1 LEGKIENYIINNRNN
16 SWNNTIIFILC
27 FFYSIKRRLDVRA
40 IKGGGF
46 RMFNE
51 KQIERIKKMY
61 PKGTEI
67 ELISMNDSQAVP
79 SGTKGIVDFVDDAGT
94 IQMDWENGSSLGLI
108 VGEDQFKVIRDV
120 ELENNSMKI

>member
-1 LEGKIENYIINNRNN
+1 
-16 SWNNTIIFILC
+16 
-27 FFYSIKRRLDVRA
+27 
-40 IKGGGF
+40 
-46 RMFNE
+46 MFNE

>member
-1 LEGKIENYIINNRNN
+1 MEEKIENNINYYRTYN
-16 SWNNTIIFILC
+16 STHNAVFILC
-27 FFYSIKRRLDVRA
+27 FFYSIKRRFVNGTNG
-40 IKGGGF
+40 KGGF

-51 KQIERIKKMY
+51 KQIERIKEMY

-94 IQMDWENGSSLGLI
+94 IQMDW
-108 VGEDQFKVIRDV
+108 
-120 ELENNSMKI
+120 